1 MKPTFMQECY
11 DKYVTEEIKERIM
24 KREEEIKKAAEY
36 AYAHISELAAKGK
49 LDGTFTKIFA
59 LGAEWA
65 DEHPQFVHT
74 DNSQVIVNLEA
85 EIERLK
91 NPWISVEDRLPECKW
106 DGRVSKNHSDYCA
119 ILQADGSM
127 YVAQY
132 YCDFE
137 AWSETPYMCEWL
149 RNITHW
155 MPIPELKKG
164 GEK

>member
-65 DEHPQFVHT
+65 DEHPAETEEATKLDDITTREGFYRAFQKHKFKPFDKVLVRKTQLSKWCCALFSHMDYSAVLPTFVT
-74 DNSQVIVNLEA
+74 TNFDMWQECIPYEGNEYLVGTTN
-85 EIERLK
+85 
-91 NPWISVEDRLPECKW
+91 NPE
-106 DGRVSKNHSDYCA
+106 
-119 ILQADGSM
+119 
-127 YVAQY
+127 
-132 YCDFE
+132 
-137 AWSETPYMCEWL
+137 
-149 RNITHW
+149 
-155 MPIPELKKG
+155 
-164 GEK
+164 